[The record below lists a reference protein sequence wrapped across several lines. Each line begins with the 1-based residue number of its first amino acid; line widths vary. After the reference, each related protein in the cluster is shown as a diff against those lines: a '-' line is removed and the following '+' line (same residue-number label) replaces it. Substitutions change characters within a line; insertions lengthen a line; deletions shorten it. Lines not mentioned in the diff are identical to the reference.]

1 MPRTDNTRLTMRNG
15 DNSKMLKL
23 NLLTLAVVAANA
35 SACGKADAPKTPLGA
50 EAPAAGSVNGA
61 AAPGISGPAKVA
73 LDSANLLFRAKSYDQ
88 ALTQYRRSAELA
100 PGEISPL
107 LGIMMVADVT
117 NDSSLARATVPRIR
131 KLDPS
136 YADSAPGSHAR
147 IMKAHP
153 SAGVPPST

>member
-1 MPRTDNTRLTMRNG
+1 MMRI
-15 DNSKMLKL
+15 
-23 NLLTLAVVAANA
+23 NLRSLGILAAIA
-35 SACGKADAPKTPLGA
+35 SACGKSDAPKTPLGG
-50 EAPAAGSVNGA
+50 EAPTAGAVTET

-73 LDSANLLFRAKSYDQ
+73 LDSANVLFRAKSYTQ
-88 ALTQYRRSAELA
+88 ALAQYRRSAELA

-131 KLDPS
+131 ELDPS
-136 YADSAPGSHAR
+136 YADSAPGSHAK

-153 SAGVPPST
+153 RTVAPPRT

>member
-1 MPRTDNTRLTMRNG
+1 MM
-15 DNSKMLKL
+15 KL
-23 NLLTLAVVAANA
+23 NLSLLAVIAAAA
-35 SACGKADAPKTPLGA
+35 SACSKADAPKTPLAG
-50 EAPAAGSVNGA
+50 ETSAAGAVTEA
-61 AAPGISGPAKVA
+61 AAPAISGPAKIA
-73 LDSANLLFRAKSYDQ
+73 LDSANLHFRAKSYDQ
-88 ALTQYRRSAELA
+88 ALAQYRLSAEMA
-100 PGEISPL
+100 PGQISPL

-153 SAGVPPST
+153 RREAPPRT

>member
-1 MPRTDNTRLTMRNG
+1 M
-15 DNSKMLKL
+15 
-23 NLLTLAVVAANA
+23 NLLSLGLVAAIA
-35 SACGKADAPKTPLGA
+35 SGCGKSDAPKTPLAG
-50 EAPAAGSVNGA
+50 EAQTSAGNQA
-61 AAPGISGPAKVA
+61 AAPGISGNAKVA
-73 LDSANLLFRAKSYDQ
+73 LDSGNVLFRGKSYAE
-88 ALTQYRRSAELA
+88 ALAQYRRSAELA

-153 SAGVPPST
+153 RTAVPPRT

>member
-1 MPRTDNTRLTMRNG
+1 MI
-15 DNSKMLKL
+15 KM
-23 NLLTLAVVAANA
+23 NLLLIGTLAAA
-35 SACGKADAPKTPLGA
+35 ACGRSEAPKTPLGT
-50 EAPAAGSVNGA
+50 EAPAAGSVNQEA
-61 AAPGISGPAKVA
+61 ASSGISGPAKVA
-73 LDSANLLFRAKSYDQ
+73 LDSANVLFRAKSYTQ
-88 ALTQYRRSAELA
+88 ALAQYRRSAELA

-136 YADSAPGSHAR
+136 YADSAPGSHAK

-153 SAGVPPST
+153 RTVAPPRT

>member
-1 MPRTDNTRLTMRNG
+1 M
-15 DNSKMLKL
+15 
-23 NLLTLAVVAANA
+23 NLMSLGLVAAIA
-35 SACGKADAPKTPLGA
+35 SACGNSDAPKTPLAG
-50 EAPAAGSVNGA
+50 EAPTSAGNQAS
-61 AAPGISGPAKVA
+61 APGISGNAKVA
-73 LDSANLLFRAKSYDQ
+73 LDSANVLFRAKSYTE
-88 ALTQYRRSAELA
+88 ALAQYRRSAELA

-153 SAGVPPST
+153 PTAIPPRT

>member
-1 MPRTDNTRLTMRNG
+1 MM
-15 DNSKMLKL
+15 KI
-23 NLLTLAVVAANA
+23 NLLSLGVLAAGAA
-35 SACGKADAPKTPLGA
+35 ACGKADAPKTPLDR
-50 EAPAAGSVNGA
+50 EAPAAGAVNEA
-61 AAPGISGPAKVA
+61 SASAISGPAKAA
-73 LDSANLLFRAKSYDQ
+73 LDSANLLFRAKAYEQ
-88 ALTQYRRSAELA
+88 ALAQYRRSAELA

-153 SAGVPPST
+153 PVGGPPAT

>member
-1 MPRTDNTRLTMRNG
+1 MI
-15 DNSKMLKL
+15 KM
-23 NLLTLAVVAANA
+23 NLLLIGALAAA
-35 SACGKADAPKTPLGA
+35 ACSRSDAPKTPLGTD
-50 EAPAAGSVNGA
+50 APAAGSVNQA
-61 AAPGISGPAKVA
+61 AAAGISGPAKVA
-73 LDSANLLFRAKSYDQ
+73 LDRANVLFRAKSYGQ
-88 ALTQYRRSAELA
+88 ALAQYRRSAELA

-153 SAGVPPST
+153 RTVAPPRT